1 MAELS
6 GNQVSY
12 RNQATGGP
20 VTSSSRFDG
29 LNQRVGAS
37 THPLLSCTVDP
48 LRIPERYALI
58 VATIFFIWGTRH
70 RRAQLCHFMSILVG
84 IVEHQ
89 QGRENFT

>member
-48 LRIPERYALI
+48 LRMPERYALI
-58 VATIFFIWGTRH
+58 DGHHLLYLGNPAIDVP
-70 RRAQLCHFMSILVG
+70 QLCPLH
-84 IVEHQ
+84 EHSCWHCRASA
-89 QGRENFT
+89 G